1 MKILT
6 FSTLYPNA
14 IRPGHGIF
22 VEARLRHLLASGK
35 VESKVV
41 APVPWFPSANPRF
54 GDYAAFAKVPR
65 EERRHGIDVVH
76 PRYAIVPKVGMS
88 LAPFLLAAGARS
100 AINAIIKD
108 GYDFDLI
115 DAHYFY
121 PDGIAAVLLGRH
133 FGKPVVITARGSDVN
148 LISGYRIPRRMI
160 QWAACHAAGMVTV
173 ASALR
178 DKLLALGAPGERI
191 EVLRNG
197 VDLQFFRESDRDS
210 SRRRLGFKRTTL
222 LSVGNL
228 IPLKGHDI
236 AIRALKLLPD
246 LDLVIAGDGP
256 ERNGLALLAEELALG
271 DRVSFAGALAQAE
284 LRHYYAAADALV
296 LASSREGMANVLL
309 ESMACGTPVI
319 ATAVGGSPE
328 VVAAPEAG
336 LLMKAR
342 TPEALASAV
351 RKLLTSPPDRE
362 ATRRYVEGFGWDA
375 TTAGQLELFGRILSE
390 GTASRVTT
398 EPTTGF

>member
-65 EERRHGIDVVH
+65 EEHRHGIDVAH
-76 PRYAIVPKVGMS
+76 PRYAILPKVGMS

-100 AINAIIKD
+100 AISAIIKN

-121 PDGIAAVLLGRH
+121 PDGIAAVLLGKH

-160 QWAACHAAGMVTV
+160 QWAARNAAGMVTV
-173 ASALR
+173 AGALR

-197 VDLQFFRESDRDS
+197 VDLQFFCESDRDS
-210 SRRRLGFKRTTL
+210 SRNRLGFKRTTL
-222 LSVGNL
+222 LSVGHL

-256 ERNGLALLAEELALG
+256 ERNALASLAQELALG
-271 DRVSFAGALAQAE
+271 DRVSFAGSLPQME

-328 VVAAPEAG
+328 VVAAPAAG

-351 RKLLTSPPDRE
+351 RKLLTSPPARA

-390 GTASRVTT
+390 GTAGRVAT

>member
-1 MKILT
+1 M
-6 FSTLYPNA
+6 
-14 IRPGHGIF
+14 
-22 VEARLRHLLASGK
+22 RHLLASGK
-35 VESKVV
+35 VESRVV
-41 APVPWFPSANPRF
+41 APVPWFPSSNPRF
-54 GDYAAFAKVPR
+54 GDYAAFAQVPR
-65 EERRHGIDVVH
+65 KEYRHGIDVMH
-76 PRYAIVPKVGMS
+76 PRYATVPKIGMN
-88 LAPFLLAAGARS
+88 LAPLLLAAGACS
-100 AINAIIKD
+100 TLGSIIKG

-148 LISGYRIPRRMI
+148 LIASYRIPRRMI
-160 QWAACHAAGMVTV
+160 QWAARHAAGMITV
-173 ASALR
+173 AGALK
-178 DKLLALGAPGERI
+178 DKLVELGAPSEHI
-191 EVLRNG
+191 KVLRNG

-210 SRRRLGFKRTTL
+210 SRARVGFKRTTL

-236 AIRALKLLPD
+236 AINALKLLPD
-246 LDLVIAGDGP
+246 VDLVIAGGGP
-256 ERNGLALLAEELALG
+256 ERDALVALAERLDLRG
-271 DRVSFAGALAQAE
+271 RITFTGPLAQAE

-296 LASSREGMANVLL
+296 LASCREGMANVLL

-375 TTAGQLELFGRILSE
+375 TTAGQLELFGRILSA
-390 GTASRVTT
+390 GTAGRVAT